1 MGDCD
6 NDSTEFFNE
15 LMGAYLAIPL
25 LVCHSLQIAND
36 KSNFNGVLRVVSLSS
51 SIFDFGGASNQ

>member
-1 MGDCD
+1 MMGDCD

-36 KSNFNGVLRVVSLSS
+36 KSNFNGVVSLSS